1 VNDEEIL
8 KALTEIVRAQREN
21 NIASCREHAE
31 RDEAAGNEW
40 GARHWREQL
49 AVVEALPK
57 PWEDLQ
63 AA

>member
-1 VNDEEIL
+1 MTDEEIL

-21 NIASCREHAE
+21 YIAECRESAE
-31 RDEAAGNEW
+31 SDEAAGNEW

-49 AVVEALPK
+49 NKLEALAE
-57 PWEDLQ
+57 PWEDRQ